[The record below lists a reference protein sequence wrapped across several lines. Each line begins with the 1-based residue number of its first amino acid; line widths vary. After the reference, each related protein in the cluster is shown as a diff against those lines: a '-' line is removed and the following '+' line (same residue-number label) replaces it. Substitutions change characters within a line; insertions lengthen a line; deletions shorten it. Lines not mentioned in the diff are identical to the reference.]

1 MLGHLQR
8 GGSPTVRDRLT
19 ASLMGVRAVECINQN
34 RLNRVIVER
43 NGRVDDLDIFEAL
56 AITKNLD
63 EKVLAYAESIA
74 L

>member
-1 MLGHLQR
+1 
-8 GGSPTVRDRLT
+8 
-19 ASLMGVRAVECINQN
+19 MGVRAVECINQN

-43 NGRVDDLDIFEAL
+43 NGQVDDLDIFEAL